1 MPRLITRRTLLT
13 NGLKS
18 GLGLAVL
25 QTVKGAPS
33 FLIAE
38 TGGPQADR
46 FGPAYQRLDQ
56 FIARHLNETG
66 APGMTVA
73 IADRKGLLRTSQ
85 YGFADVKTG
94 LRPTPQTLFEIGS
107 ISKSFVAMATL
118 QLVEEGKLDLHKP
131 VRDYLPWVKLE
142 SNYAPLTA
150 HHLLSHTSG
159 LSGVPLLMR
168 VAATTLRTGFEPGVR
183 FVYSNIGYVLLGL
196 LLETLDRR
204 ALSEVLRQRVLG
216 PLGMSGSEPI
226 ITNNIRARVAIGYSP
241 LYPDRPFSLKGKL
254 VEAPWLEV
262 PEAAGSIAATATDM
276 AGYLRML
283 LNRGVGP
290 NARVLSEKS
299 FELFTTPVIK
309 APFRSEDA
317 SYAYGL
323 WVSDTKG
330 HTLLRHT
337 GGMVAFSSAMYADV
351 TDGFAVFASV
361 NARLGGYRPV
371 EVTQYALN
379 LLSAAAGGHEL
390 PALPPSPPAPD
401 RIKNAADYAGSYTA
415 PDGTKLVLA
424 GEGEQL
430 MLVHNGQRV
439 VLEQAAR
446 DRFIV
451 KHPEFELFL
460 LGFSRDKDVVVEAF
474 HGSRWWVNEHYA
486 GPKTFDYPKEWDALT
501 GHYRSDSP
509 WYGSTRLVIRKG
521 GLLLDGERPLPQIEP
536 GVFRPLGDSPADWVT
551 FDTIVNGR
559 ATHLNY
565 SGIDFYRTFTP

>member
-1 MPRLITRRTLLT
+1 
-13 NGLKS
+13 
-18 GLGLAVL
+18 L
-25 QTVKGAPS
+25 Q
-33 FLIAE
+33 
-38 TGGPQADR
+38 
-46 FGPAYQRLDQ
+46 
-56 FIARHLNETG
+56 
-66 APGMTVA
+66 
-73 IADRKGLLRTSQ
+73 
-85 YGFADVKTG
+85 
-94 LRPTPQTLFEIGS
+94 PTPQTLFEIGS
-107 ISKSFVAMATL
+107 ISKSFIAMAIL
-118 QLVEEGKLDLHKP
+118 QLVEEGKLDLHQP
-131 VRDYLPWVKLE
+131 VKDYLPWVKLD
-142 SNYAPLTA
+142 SNHAPLTA

-168 VAATTLRTGFEPGVR
+168 VAATTLRSGFEPGTH

-196 LLETLDRR
+196 LLETLDQRS
-204 ALSEVLRQRVLG
+204 LSDVLRQRVLG
-216 PLGMSGSEPI
+216 PLGMAGSEPI

-241 LYPDRPFSLKGKL
+241 LYPDRPFPLKGKL

-283 LNRGVGP
+283 LNRGGVGP
-290 NARVLSEKS
+290 KARVLSEKS
-299 FELFTTPVIK
+299 FEVFTTPVIK
-309 APFRSEDA
+309 APFRGEDA

-337 GGMVAFSSAMYADV
+337 GGMVAFSSAMYADL

-379 LLSAAAGGHEL
+379 LLSAAAAGHEL

-401 RIKNAADYAGSYTA
+401 KIKNAADYAGSYTA

-430 MLVHNGQRV
+430 TLVHNGQRV

-460 LGFSRDKDVVVEAF
+460 LGFGRDKDVVVEAF
-474 HGSRWWVNEHYA
+474 HGSRWWANERYT
-486 GPKTFDYPKEWDALT
+486 GPKTFEYPKEWDALT

-536 GVFRPLGDSPADWVT
+536 GVFRPLGDSTADWVA